1 MKNYTIN
8 SREKYKMDKEEL
20 KTLIKQGLKN
30 GLVVISD
37 NLFDYGILDIGCKIG
52 DNAFYFGGFEVEDM
66 SLEIFKFS
74 FDTDTII
81 NMITEA
87 IWDMYENYNP
97 DEAWYYYWYLKENK
111 VINL

>member
-37 NLFDYGILDIGCKIG
+37 NLFDYGLVDIGCKIG
-52 DNAFYFGGFEVEDM
+52 DNAFYFCHRNRECHEHLLNTKGYTRKMFSKDWKFE
-66 SLEIFKFS
+66 
-74 FDTDTII
+74 
-81 NMITEA
+81 
-87 IWDMYENYNP
+87 W
-97 DEAWYYYWYLKENK
+97 
-111 VINL
+111 